1 VYVLLN
7 PKKQN
12 KKSDYG
18 RSFNQIVSFWV
29 WLIFLRQYL
38 SITLRPT
45 SGKNIKEEEKL
56 GFGDGKQ
63 LEY

>member
-1 VYVLLN
+1 LT
-7 PKKQN
+7 
-12 KKSDYG
+12 
-18 RSFNQIVSFWV
+18 FWD
-29 WLIFLRQYL
+29 WLIFPCQYL

>member
-1 VYVLLN
+1 LT
-7 PKKQN
+7 
-12 KKSDYG
+12 
-18 RSFNQIVSFWV
+18 FWD

-38 SITLRPT
+38 LITLRPT

>member
-7 PKKQN
+7 QKKQH

-18 RSFNQIVSFWV
+18 RSFNQILTFWD

-38 SITLRPT
+38 LITLRPT